1 LKDEHNENISIIEK
15 ENIEKITEMEN
26 ISEPEK

>member
-15 ENIEKITEMEN
+15 ENIEKITEIEN
-26 ISEPEK
+26 KSEPEK